1 LVRAVIFSS
10 SRSLF
15 SFVRRPSLQVCYV
28 WGVFALFF
36 QSPTTVG
43 LCVSSLSLAATMLF
57 THELRHRAH
66 ARNHLLAEA
75 VDYLHEGSPLYRRV
89 LDQCKWIATKNQ
101 LLNDTTLYI
110 STKKNKLVRTRSGH
124 GACSSRHGGSSF
136 APLLILSNHLVLFLA
151 ALSCLLFSLL
161 SQATDI
167 GIQTDALVP
176 GSLNFVAQQSIIAHL
191 HFIFD
196 QQNWAATKQRYNE
209 LSARLPRMSCCGLR
223 RSMTLEVEGVRLS
236 RRDAFRLADELFLD
250 GAAFYRR
257 AELYNINM
265 QQELVKAVEAI
276 KYDRMVNI
284 VAMLREQ
291 GNMAV
296 TVEHLRYVSLE
307 ICAQLCTALHTSAVA
322 SCVASCA
329 IALQNAPFQNA
340 AFRARHVCS
349 LGILAFAVCVARYVR
364 AARSLHPLDP
374 ELLQYDSQV
383 DAWTEKHARVLAEHA
398 RIRYDNCVACWAWL
412 LRAQSPH
419 FCLRV
424 RCPCALR

>member
-1 LVRAVIFSS
+1 MRAGVFFFFFLSS
-10 SRSLF
+10 
-15 SFVRRPSLQVCYV
+15 VQVCYV

-110 STKKNKLVRTRSGH
+110 STKKNKLVSPSPEQVGSCSG
-124 GACSSRHGGSSF
+124 AWL
-136 APLLILSNHLVLFLA
+136 APLLILLFCVVFVWLRCRV
-151 ALSCLLFSLL
+151 SLFCL

-196 QQNWAATKQRYNE
+196 QQNWAATKQRYND

-250 GAAFYRR
+250 GSAFYRR
-257 AELYNINM
+257 AELYIINM

-296 TVEHLRYVSLE
+296 TVEHLRYVSK
-307 ICAQLCTALHTSAVA
+307 SAHN
-322 SCVASCA
+322 S
-329 IALQNAPFQNA
+329 
-340 AFRARHVCS
+340 
-349 LGILAFAVCVARYVR
+349 
-364 AARSLHPLDP
+364 
-374 ELLQYDSQV
+374 
-383 DAWTEKHARVLAEHA
+383 
-398 RIRYDNCVACWAWL
+398 
-412 LRAQSPH
+412 
-419 FCLRV
+419 
-424 RCPCALR
+424 CALRCTQAPWRRASRRVACDRTSERPRSARPRMLTGHSRLLRLCCAVCARVCALC

>member
-1 LVRAVIFSS
+1 
-10 SRSLF
+10 
-15 SFVRRPSLQVCYV
+15 
-28 WGVFALFF
+28 
-36 QSPTTVG
+36 
-43 LCVSSLSLAATMLF
+43 M
-57 THELRHRAH
+57 
-66 ARNHLLAEA
+66 
-75 VDYLHEGSPLYRRV
+75 
-89 LDQCKWIATKNQ
+89 
-101 LLNDTTLYI
+101 
-110 STKKNKLVRTRSGH
+110 
-124 GACSSRHGGSSF
+124 
-136 APLLILSNHLVLFLA
+136 
-151 ALSCLLFSLL
+151 LLFWLRCRVSFFLCF

-223 RSMTLEVEGVRLS
+223 RNMTLEVEGVRLS

-296 TVEHLRYVSLE
+296 TVEHLRYVSK
-307 ICAQLCTALHTSAVA
+307 SAH
-322 SCVASCA
+322 SCA
-329 IALQNAPFQNA
+329 LRCTQALWRHASRRVRSH
-340 AFRARHVCS
+340 FRTPRFRTPRSARPRM
-349 LGILAFAVCVARYVR
+349 LTWPLAFAVRVARCVR
-364 AARSLHPLDP
+364 TARSLHPLDP

-398 RIRYDNCVACWAWL
+398 RIR
-412 LRAQSPH
+412 
-419 FCLRV
+419 
-424 RCPCALR
+424 